1 MDKFLIEGGYPLEGR
16 VTISGAKNA
25 ALPAMAAAL
34 LTDQRVILRNVPRVR
49 DISTLRSLLEDLG
62 ADSSIAREDHGN
74 RVEIEAQRLSEPVAP
89 YDFVKQMRASILV
102 LGPLLARFGRARVS
116 LPGGCAIG
124 LRPVNLHIKGLAKLG
139 ATLTID
145 HGYIEAH
152 SDGLKAASIYFDTI
166 SVTGTENL
174 MMAATLADGTTVLEN
189 AAREPEVQDLAA
201 LLVKMGA
208 SIEGAGT
215 DRIVIQGVRRLHG
228 AEHRI
233 IPDRIETG
241 TFLVAAAIT
250 GGRLTLANCS
260 APDQLTAVT
269 AKLAEVGVQV
279 DVGTPLAAA
288 RPGQAPALPSG
299 HVGPPLGAA
308 KPGQPP
314 ALPNGL
320 EVQAP
325 RRLRASDMT
334 TKEYPGFPTDMQ
346 AQYMALMTQAEGSSV
361 ITETIF
367 ENRFLHAL
375 ELARMGAEISV
386 RGRRAEVKGRT
397 PLSGANVQASDLRAS
412 ASLVLAGLAAQG
424 PTLIDRVYHID
435 RGYQRIE
442 EKLNQVGAKIRR
454 ISEG

>member
-1 MDKFLIEGGYPLEGR
+1 MDKFLIVGGHPLEGQ

-25 ALPAMAAAL
+25 VLPAMAAAL

-49 DISTLRSLLEDLG
+49 DVTTLRSLLEDLG
-62 ADSSIAREDHGN
+62 VDSSVTHEEHGN
-74 RVEIEAQRLSEPVAP
+74 RVEIEAGRLIDPVAP

-102 LGPLLARFGRARVS
+102 LGPLVARLGRARVS

-145 HGYIEAH
+145 HGYIEARA
-152 SDGLKAASIYFDTI
+152 DGLKAASIYFDTI

-174 MMAATLADGTTVLEN
+174 MMAATLAEGTTVLEN

-201 LLVKMGA
+201 LLNKMGS

-215 DRIVIQGVRRLHG
+215 DRIVIQGVSRLHA

-250 GGRLTLANCS
+250 GGCLTLTNCS
-260 APDQLTAVT
+260 DPSQLTAVT
-269 AKLAEVGVQV
+269 AKLAEVGVRV
-279 DVGTPLAAA
+279 EKP
-288 RPGQAPALPSG
+288 PSG
-299 HVGPPLGAA
+299 SAQGSDASV
-308 KPGQPP
+308 
-314 ALPNGL
+314 L
-320 EVQAP
+320 EVQACEP
-325 RRLRASDMT
+325 MRASDMT
-334 TKEYPGFPTDMQ
+334 TQEYPGFPTDMQ
-346 AQYMALMTQAEGSSV
+346 AQYMALMTQAQGSSV

-375 ELARMGAEISV
+375 ELARMGADISV
-386 RGRRAEVKGRT
+386 SGRRAVVRGGDASQRGKRTSFRSSRQRFARRCRPGR
-397 PLSGANVQASDLRAS
+397 SGRNTHRSRL
-412 ASLVLAGLAAQG
+412 
-424 PTLIDRVYHID
+424 PH
-435 RGYQRIE
+435 
-442 EKLNQVGAKIRR
+442 
-454 ISEG
+454 